1 MNIQRISHS
10 QHNVHSQAYKPVV
23 WEVLHFPT
31 FPPRTSDVNGGWPWF
46 VSYHKEVG
54 NSSAAQNHGSRN
66 TPSAVH
72 LFPQPSVW
80 PNEKGTWCVAPLS
93 SHLIQQSL
101 VGSVDNPLQFYL
113 RILVLRLS
121 VTGSVLTRL
130 GRKKPDTVQMHLLAV
145 CQFLAPWRVTAHQAR
160 LSRPSPSA
168 YNVSEYGHGV
178 GPCSSSHSA
187 GDADATHS
195 LLPVVQS
202 FGDSHTN
209 QIVLPYCSS
218 FINELSIS
226 VNHGRD

>member
-23 WEVLHFPT
+23 WEVPHFPT

-93 SHLIQQSL
+93 SPPHPTKLDRVGRQS
-101 VGSVDNPLQFYL
+101 P
-113 RILVLRLS
+113 
-121 VTGSVLTRL
+121 SVLPSYSCTSSFPSPARCSP
-130 GRKKPDTVQMHLLAV
+130 GWDEKPDAVQMHLLAV
-145 CQFLAPWRVTAHQAR
+145 CQFLA
-160 LSRPSPSA
+160 
-168 YNVSEYGHGV
+168 HGV
-178 GPCSSSHSA
+178 
-187 GDADATHS
+187 
-195 LLPVVQS
+195 
-202 FGDSHTN
+202 
-209 QIVLPYCSS
+209 
-218 FINELSIS
+218 
-226 VNHGRD
+226 

>member
-23 WEVLHFPT
+23 WEVPHFPT

-93 SHLIQQSL
+93 SPPHPTKLGRVGRQS
-101 VGSVDNPLQFYL
+101 P
-113 RILVLRLS
+113 
-121 VTGSVLTRL
+121 SVLPSYSCTSSFPSPARCSPGWDEKNRCRPNAPACRL
-130 GRKKPDTVQMHLLAV
+130 PIPR
-145 CQFLAPWRVTAHQAR
+145 PWRVTAHQAR
-160 LSRPSPSA
+160 PITS
-168 YNVSEYGHGV
+168 VSV
-178 GPCSSSHSA
+178 S
-187 GDADATHS
+187 
-195 LLPVVQS
+195 VQR
-202 FGDSHTN
+202 F
-209 QIVLPYCSS
+209 
-218 FINELSIS
+218 
-226 VNHGRD
+226 

>member
-23 WEVLHFPT
+23 WEVPHFPT

-93 SHLIQQSL
+93 SPPHPTKLGRVGKQSP
-101 VGSVDNPLQFYL
+101 SVYL
-113 RILVLRLS
+113 RILVLRLFRH
-121 VTGSVLTRL
+121 RL
-130 GRKKPDTVQMHLLAV
+130 GTHQVGTKKTDAVQMHLLAV
-145 CQFLAPWRVTAHQAR
+145 CQFLA
-160 LSRPSPSA
+160 
-168 YNVSEYGHGV
+168 HGV
-178 GPCSSSHSA
+178 
-187 GDADATHS
+187 
-195 LLPVVQS
+195 
-202 FGDSHTN
+202 
-209 QIVLPYCSS
+209 
-218 FINELSIS
+218 
-226 VNHGRD
+226 